1 MALSWMA
8 FRTKELQIYPGNDFY
23 IYAYSDTADGGSS
36 RAQVLENHGIIQFI
50 YRLSSGFAY
59 PYAGMGL
66 DLTEKDLIKN
76 PVKFLDFS
84 KYDTLK
90 VTLRSTLSDELR
102 IQILTHDPDLS
113 NNESSLSYR
122 HLLHH
127 TPTNRRWDTYSVAI
141 QDFVIPEWW
150 FSSNFLKAE
159 QSNKFL
165 ERVSNIDFQNSSRM
179 MMGFS
184 DTVEI
189 KSISAVGKNS
199 LLGFGLI
206 IFAGIFLAGAYSLK
220 RIENQRKKIEK
231 ELQFVKNRNFAY
243 SSSKK
248 LTLGSQS
255 VKDTAEIV
263 NFIGE
268 NYLDSELNLES
279 TCKAIGINRNRLT
292 HLLRE
297 EMGLTFKSYLIEL
310 RLKEAARLLKT
321 TDLQVAEIS
330 QQVGFGNISN
340 FNRNFKDFFKKTP
353 NEYRKKS

>member
-1 MALSWMA
+1 MNNKLISFALGIALLLLALSWMA

-231 ELQFVKNRNFAY
+231 ELQFVKNRN
-243 SSSKK
+243 
-248 LTLGSQS
+248 
-255 VKDTAEIV
+255 
-263 NFIGE
+263 
-268 NYLDSELNLES
+268 
-279 TCKAIGINRNRLT
+279 RLT